1 MIIAAVIRTY
11 HMRDLAV
18 FLADQASDSTA
29 VFNILKGDFTLLGPI
44 TSVGGFYNGP
54 IVYYLMAPI
63 FWIFKSN
70 PLSGTIFQTLIFC
83 FTIPF
88 IYFIGKKVW
97 NVETGL
103 LAGFIFAI
111 SPLMVEYSRAAF
123 NSFPAIFFSTLIIYL
138 LISLQKPF
146 SNIKLLMIGVFIG
159 WILQMHYFTV
169 AFVLLVS
176 IYPLFRRELFSWKY
190 YLFTMF
196 GIGIGF
202 APFLLFEIRHQFLN
216 THRMIEYFITA
227 PDDTIRSLNNIFMIW
242 PRVMG
247 EIIGNN
253 NIFMGLLFFL
263 MIGIYLGNTF
273 HSYKKNHI
281 HILLFLLLFFI
292 VTIIGAIYG
301 KRLESH
307 YVISFHTSL
316 IIFFSA
322 TMISLLRKNKLI
334 IGVFVFCI
342 MLINIP
348 SWGIAAEKHPV
359 QDGLSIKD
367 FTYAA
372 SLIHDDNKQQY
383 NVAMHAQGDNRAM
396 PLRYTLLLLDDH
408 PQHYDTYTNIAQ
420 LYFIVPKDEGI
431 QQQTMWEYT
440 AFGPSRIAN
449 IWNINEEYYLYKLEK
464 QDNNIVI
471 YNSSTH

>member
-1 MIIAAVIRTY
+1 MIIIIIMIIAAVIRTY

-253 NIFMGLLFFL
+253 NIF
-263 MIGIYLGNTF
+263 
-273 HSYKKNHI
+273 
-281 HILLFLLLFFI
+281 
-292 VTIIGAIYG
+292 
-301 KRLESH
+301 
-307 YVISFHTSL
+307 
-316 IIFFSA
+316 
-322 TMISLLRKNKLI
+322 
-334 IGVFVFCI
+334 
-342 MLINIP
+342 
-348 SWGIAAEKHPV
+348 
-359 QDGLSIKD
+359 
-367 FTYAA
+367 
-372 SLIHDDNKQQY
+372 
-383 NVAMHAQGDNRAM
+383 
-396 PLRYTLLLLDDH
+396 
-408 PQHYDTYTNIAQ
+408 
-420 LYFIVPKDEGI
+420 
-431 QQQTMWEYT
+431 
-440 AFGPSRIAN
+440 
-449 IWNINEEYYLYKLEK
+449 
-464 QDNNIVI
+464 
-471 YNSSTH
+471 